1 MRLDVDLAEE
11 QTQVAEH
18 IGFGYSIKETAY
30 MTGKPIDTVK
40 STLKVIYKKL
50 EIQKATELS
59 KYLYCRKFNISLSM
73 CEPARR
79 IIAVFFL
86 ALYIAFAYGDDDYYC
101 RMRRGRRTNNRIE
114 RLARRRV
121 ES

>member
-1 MRLDVDLAEE
+1 MRLDVDLAKE
-11 QTQVAEH
+11 QHDIAEH
-18 IGFGYSIKETAY
+18 IGFGYSIKETAD

-40 STLKVIYKKL
+40 STLKAIYKKL

-59 KYLYCRKFNISLSM
+59 KYIYCKKFNLPISM

-79 IIAVFFL
+79 IIAVYFL
-86 ALYIAFAYGDDDYYC
+86 CLYIALSYNDDDFC
-101 RMRRGRRTNNRIE
+101 RYRRSRRVNNRVE
-114 RLARRRV
+114 RLSRRRV

>member
-1 MRLDVDLAEE
+1 MKLDVDLAKE
-11 QTQVAEH
+11 QTDVAEH

-30 MTGKPIDTVK
+30 MTGKPIDSVK
-40 STLKVIYKKL
+40 STLKATYKKL

-59 KYLYCRKFNISLSM
+59 KYIYCKKFNLPISM

-79 IIAVFFL
+79 IIEVFFL
-86 ALYIAFAYGDDDYYC
+86 CLYITLSYGDDDFC
-101 RMRRGRRTNNRIE
+101 RYRRTRRTNNRIE
-114 RLARRRV
+114 RLSRRRV